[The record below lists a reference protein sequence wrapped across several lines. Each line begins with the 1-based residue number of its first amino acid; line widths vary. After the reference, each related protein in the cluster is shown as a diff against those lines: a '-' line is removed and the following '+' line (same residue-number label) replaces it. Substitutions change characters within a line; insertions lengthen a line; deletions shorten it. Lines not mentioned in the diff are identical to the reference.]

1 MEDGHKTS
9 GKAQMTC
16 SLIPHFCRSNV
27 PDQAG
32 ECMREQ
38 KLVSSHVE
46 SVVKLERKD
55 VKSKDYIEIGIDAE
69 DYYRI
74 KNKGNNRFEFD
85 GVSNENEKECFNTA

>member
-1 MEDGHKTS
+1 MLDMFPFTIIL
-9 GKAQMTC
+9 C
-16 SLIPHFCRSNV
+16 PNV
-27 PDQAG
+27 PDRTDRWN
-32 ECMREQ
+32 REQ

-74 KNKGNNRFEFD
+74 KNKSNNK
-85 GVSNENEKECFNTA
+85 SS